1 MVGGEGRDD
10 DRERGR
16 RQDGARDALPA
27 RAVVSQAES
36 VAMPP
41 ARLAT
46 VNSAIPDRYTRR
58 WPNRSAAR
66 PPSSRNPAK
75 VST

>member
-1 MVGGEGRDD
+1 MMIVSVAG
-10 DRERGR
+10 DRT
-16 RQDGARDALPA
+16 APAMPCTAL
-27 RAVVSQAES
+27 AVVSQAES

-46 VNSAIPDRYTRR
+46 VNSTIPDKYTRR